1 MQLAPPEP
9 SHCPDAM
16 PPPDLPKVSE
26 TTKSGRADAPETD
39 GGLEGLEC
47 SGFRHSLLP
56 EYLGSTPSAPLPPP
70 PSWPEPV
77 ESGAMGQEDQGWSS
91 FHALHA
97 EELQGKLAMLARRMN
112 LEAYP
117 HKQNRF
123 GADFALPPGTHLG
136 MHKNLILAWTRWS
149 VTEFQGALRARARAC
164 SLHEEF

>member
-9 SHCPDAM
+9 THCPDAM

-26 TTKSGRADAPETD
+26 TTKLGRAEAPEMD
-39 GGLEGLEC
+39 GLEGIEGL
-47 SGFRHSLLP
+47 GPRHTLLP
-56 EYLGSTPSAPLPPP
+56 EYLGSTPSAPLPLP

-97 EELQGKLAMLARRMN
+97 EELQGKLAMLVRRMN

-117 HKQNRF
+117 HKQSRF
-123 GADFALPPGTHLG
+123 EADFALPPGTQIG

-149 VTEFQGALRARARAC
+149 VTEFQGALCARLPAC
-164 SLHEEF
+164 SLHDDF